1 MNRLRNKALL
11 VLFILLSVLML
22 TSAKKSTLFTKS
34 VNITK
39 IYPHKMGYRV
49 IYITDALEYK
59 EVYLPNELFK
69 IDGGSKVF
77 FGHGKAYPY
86 MQIFWDN
93 GEFSH
98 VKLYLKQD
106 YNDLTWGSLNIPD
119 NYDEFFSMDNIKFD
133 F

>member
-1 MNRLRNKALL
+1 MNGLRKKALFGL
-11 VLFILLSVLML
+11 LILLSVLML
-22 TSAKKSTLFTKS
+22 TSAQKSTLFTKS

-39 IYPHKMGYRV
+39 IYPHKLGYRV
-49 IYITDALEYK
+49 IYMTDALEYR
-59 EVYLPNELFK
+59 EVYLPSELFT
-69 IDGGSKVF
+69 IEGGSKVF
-77 FGHGKAYPY
+77 FGLGKAYPY

-106 YNDLTWGSLNIPD
+106 YNDLSWGSLNIPD
-119 NYDEFFSMDNIKFD
+119 SYDEFFSMDNIKFD